1 MKAELKVSAI
11 SKPILRL
18 FFFSGFAAIIYQI
31 VWQRML
37 YASFGTNIEA
47 ITIIV
52 SVFMFG
58 LGLGSL
64 LGGYLSKRYNDKLI
78 QLFFSIEIAIGLFGL
93 NSNFFIS
100 SVSKVFLNYH
110 DAALPFIIFMLLC
123 IPTMAM
129 GATFPIL
136 VAYIFK
142 QNQSVGESVSELYYI
157 NTLGSAVACF
167 LTIGLLF
174 VFFSLSQVLIIAA
187 CINFVVAA
195 LSIFYLKKNLK

>member
-1 MKAELKVSAI
+1 MNVISNASAL
-11 SKPILRL
+11 SKPIIRL

-31 VWQRML
+31 VWQRLL

-64 LGGYLSKRYNDKLI
+64 LGGYLSKRYNQRLI
-78 QLFFSIEIAIGLFGL
+78 QLFVSIEIAIGLFGV
-93 NSNFFIS
+93 S
-100 SVSKVFLNYH
+100 SKFLIAEVSKLFVNYH
-110 DAALPFIIFMLLC
+110 DKALPLIIFMLLC

-142 QNQSVGESVSELYYI
+142 SNQSVEESVSKLYYI
-157 NTLGSAVACF
+157 NTLGSALACF
-167 LTIGLLF
+167 LTVGLLF
-174 VFFSLSQVLIIAA
+174 VFFTLSQVLLVAA
-187 CINFVVAA
+187 CINFLVAIISF
-195 LSIFYLKKNLK
+195 LYSKKN

>member
-1 MKAELKVSAI
+1 MLNAAVF
-11 SKPILRL
+11 SKPIVRL

-64 LGGYLSKRYNDKLI
+64 LGGYLSREYNNSLI
-78 QLFFSIEIAIGLFGL
+78 QLFVTIEIAIGVFGIFSKFL
-93 NSNFFIS
+93 IAT
-100 SVSKVFLNYH
+100 VSIAFLHYN
-110 DAALPFIIFMLLC
+110 DAALPLIIFMLLC

-136 VAYIFK
+136 VAYLFK
-142 QNQSVGESVSELYYI
+142 TNQSVEETVSKLYYI
-157 NTLGSAVACF
+157 NTLGSAIACF

-174 VFFSLSQVLIIAA
+174 VFLTLTQVLIFAA
-187 CINFVVAA
+187 CINFSVAA
-195 LSIFYLKKNLK
+195 IAFVYIKKKKA

>member
-1 MKAELKVSAI
+1 MLNAAVF
-11 SKPILRL
+11 SKPIIRL

-64 LGGYLSKRYNDKLI
+64 LGGYLSRKYNNSLI
-78 QLFFSIEIAIGLFGL
+78 QLFVTIEIAIGVFGIFSKL
-93 NSNFFIS
+93 LIAT
-100 SVSKVFLNYH
+100 VSIAFLHYN
-110 DAALPFIIFMLLC
+110 DAALPLIIFMLLC

-136 VAYIFK
+136 VAYLFK
-142 QNQSVGESVSELYYI
+142 TNQSVEETVSKLYYI
-157 NTLGSAVACF
+157 NTLGSAISCF

-174 VFFSLSQVLIIAA
+174 VFLTLTQVLIFAA
-187 CINFVVAA
+187 CINFSVAA
-195 LSIFYLKKNLK
+195 IAFVYIKKKKA

>member
-1 MKAELKVSAI
+1 MSNSSTI
-11 SKPILRL
+11 SKPLIRL

-31 VWQRML
+31 VWQRLL

-64 LGGYLSKRYNDKLI
+64 LGGFLSRKFNHRLI
-78 QLFFSIEIAIGLFGL
+78 QLFVGIEVSIGLFGICSKWL
-93 NSNFFIS
+93 IAY
-100 SVSKVFLNYH
+100 VSTAFLNYH
-110 DAALPFIIFMLLC
+110 DAALPLIIFMLLC

-136 VAYIFK
+136 VTHAFK
-142 QNQSVGESVSELYYI
+142 ANKSVEESVSKLYYV

-167 LTIGLLF
+167 LTIGPLF
-174 VFFSLSQVLIIAA
+174 IFLTLSQVLIVAA
-187 CINFVVAA
+187 CINFSVAG
-195 LSIFYLKKNLK
+195 LSIVYLKKKIG

>member
-1 MKAELKVSAI
+1 LLNASVI
-11 SKPILRL
+11 SKPIIRL

-31 VWQRML
+31 VWQRLL

-64 LGGYLSKRYNDKLI
+64 LGGYLSRKFNQRLI
-78 QLFFSIEIAIGLFGL
+78 QLFVTIETAIGLFGIC
-93 NSNFFIS
+93 SKFFIAT
-100 SVSKVFLNYH
+100 VSNIFINYH
-110 DAALPFIIFMLLC
+110 DAALPLIIFMLLC

-129 GATFPIL
+129 GATLPIL
-136 VAYIFK
+136 VTYLFK
-142 QNQSVGESVSELYYI
+142 SNRSVEESVSKLYYV

-167 LTIGLLF
+167 LTIGPLF
-174 VFFSLSQVLIIAA
+174 IFLTLTQVLIFAA
-187 CINFVVAA
+187 VINFCVAG
-195 LSIFYLKKNLK
+195 LSVFTLKSK

>member
-1 MKAELKVSAI
+1 
-11 SKPILRL
+11 
-18 FFFSGFAAIIYQI
+18 
-31 VWQRML
+31 ML

-64 LGGYLSKRYNDKLI
+64 LGGHLSRKFNNSLI
-78 QLFFSIEIAIGLFGL
+78 QLFVTLEIAIGVFGICSKFL
-93 NSNFFIS
+93 IS
-100 SVSKVFLNYH
+100 TVSKVFLNYH

-129 GATFPIL
+129 GATFPVL
-136 VAYIFK
+136 VTYVFK
-142 QNQSVGESVSELYYI
+142 SNRSVEESVSKLYYI

-167 LTIGLLF
+167 LTIGPLF
-174 VFFSLSQVLIIAA
+174 IFLTLTQVLIFAA
-187 CINFVVAA
+187 CINFCVAA
-195 LSIFYLKKNLK
+195 LSFVYLKKKIG

>member
-1 MKAELKVSAI
+1 LVDASPI
-11 SKPILRL
+11 SRLIIRL

-64 LGGYLSKRYNDKLI
+64 LGGYLSRKYNSSLI
-78 QLFFSIEIAIGLFGL
+78 QLFVTIEIAIGVFGICSKFL
-93 NSNFFIS
+93 IS
-100 SVSKVFLNYH
+100 TVSTAFLNYP
-110 DAALPFIIFMLLC
+110 DGALPFIIFMLLC
-123 IPTMAM
+123 IPTLAM
-129 GATFPIL
+129 GATFPVL

-142 QNQSVGESVSELYYI
+142 SNRSVEESVSKLYYI

-174 VFFSLSQVLIIAA
+174 VFLTLTQVLIFAA
-187 CINFVVAA
+187 CINFAVAA
-195 LSIFYLKKNLK
+195 ISFTYIKKKIR